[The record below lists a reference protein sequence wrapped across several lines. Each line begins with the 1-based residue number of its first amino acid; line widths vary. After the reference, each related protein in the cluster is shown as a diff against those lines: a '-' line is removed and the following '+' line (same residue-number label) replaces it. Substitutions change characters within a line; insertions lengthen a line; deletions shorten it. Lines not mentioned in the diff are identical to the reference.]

1 MEIVLH
7 MQPKQ
12 RQDSEKHIRSIY
24 HYNYCISLKL
34 SVTHLTNM
42 NFDSDHAS
50 LISSLE
56 DKTLSLMSCFL
67 CLFVAFQT
75 VDLSDRMG
83 GVTIQAWIEGYDC
96 AKLSQCGQELEVCCN
111 FFL

>member
-1 MEIVLH
+1 MKVVLH

-42 NFDSDHAS
+42 NFDSDHAII
-50 LISSLE
+50 ISSLE
-56 DKTLSLMSCFL
+56 
-67 CLFVAFQT
+67 
-75 VDLSDRMG
+75 G
-83 GVTIQAWIEGYDC
+83 
-96 AKLSQCGQELEVCCN
+96 
-111 FFL
+111 